1 MPLGLKITVDN
12 VTREEIC
19 DKTIC
24 LKDNVKLLGETKVA
38 AGMLGINESD
48 IKKVKVVGNCNG
60 CEFHCFLHSKES

>member
-12 VTREEIC
+12 VTREETC

-24 LKDNVKLLGETKVA
+24 LKDNIKSLGETKVA
-38 AGMLGINESD
+38 AGLLGVKEND

-60 CEFHCFLHSKES
+60 CEFHCFLRSREG